1 MDILKEAKKIGKIVL
16 DKGVELGKVTK
27 IRIDIASMKL
37 KISDYEKEIGE
48 IIYKEKIDTGNED
61 IKKTIEKIDELMKDI
76 ENKKKKIS
84 SNIRE

>member
-1 MDILKEAKKIGKIVL
+1 MRNYE
-16 DKGVELGKVTK
+16 DK
-27 IRIDIASMKL
+27 RIDIASMKM